1 MDTEEV
7 EHIINIISKGNIGT
21 AEMLFMK
28 PGGRKYLESIVLV
41 ILCNMPVEKEKEE
54 FFSAFRRGLDRI
66 EQRIK
71 RQREGQR
78 ILEQIYT

>member
-7 EHIINIISKGNIGT
+7 KHIIDIISKGNT
-21 AEMLFMK
+21 SVAEDLFKK
-28 PGGRKYLESIVLV
+28 PGGRKYLESIVLA
-41 ILCNMPVEKEKEE
+41 ILCTMPVEKEKEDL
-54 FFSAFRRGLDRI
+54 FRAFRKGLDKV

-78 ILEQIYT
+78 ILEQINL